1 MSIYNKKITI
11 QNHPLTYEKKISI
24 NKGCRDGIYAGHGAG
39 NMQIENLINK
49 STDTKNTDTKTI
61 NDMTAGMRVS
71 DYIKTDS
78 SDNMSKKAAVVGSS
92 NSVDMS
98 DTIYAR
104 PQAKNE
110 AGNNNGTDM
119 AENLLNDMNQT
130 SENRRNDMIVTASTT
145 TSDDYKAAKDDGY
158 DVIVTET
165 DKIKAVLAKAGVD
178 ISIYGDD
185 LSMEQLTDIT
195 GSQTEAAMLV
205 NQMKAYDIPATDDNI
220 KAGSD
225 SLAGKA
231 YMNICRR
238 IMGEEHNLDE
248 LLVMAESG
256 RYSTNRINSCIG
268 RKHKLDYVYPIENTE
283 CLCEINTVI
292 CNNLLQ
298 MLGKEMHYDCI
309 VLNMGTRFKGFFDIL
324 DRCSDIYLVQK
335 KGGISQWREYEFT
348 EELIERGL
356 SNVVERIKLIEPP
369 VITTPVSTCDKL
381 VELWKW
387 NEFGDVIRNM
397 TRGIS
402 CAG

>member
-1 MSIYNKKITI
+1 MRPIES
-11 QNHPLTYEKKISI
+11 EE
-24 NKGCRDGIYAGHGAG
+24 GIYFVEKYQEVNRIVEEILKH
-39 NMQIENLINK
+39 
-49 STDTKNTDTKTI
+49 
-61 NDMTAGMRVS
+61 
-71 DYIKTDS
+71 
-78 SDNMSKKAAVVGSS
+78 VGGE
-92 NSVDMS
+92 VRD
-98 DTIYAR
+98 
-104 PQAKNE
+104 
-110 AGNNNGTDM
+110 
-119 AENLLNDMNQT
+119 LT
-130 SENRRNDMIVTASTT
+130 SEGSLIGQTR
-145 TSDDYKAAKDDGY
+145 
-158 DVIVTET
+158 
-165 DKIKAVLAKAGVD
+165 L
-178 ISIYGDD
+178 ISVY
-185 LSMEQLTDIT
+185 
-195 GSQTEAAMLV
+195 
-205 NQMKAYDIPATDDNI
+205 
-220 KAGSD
+220 
-225 SLAGKA
+225 SLADNQYQMPFAMTLSSILSENEKVLLMDFQENSGLSR
-231 YMNICRR
+231 ML
-238 IMGEEHNLDE
+238 EQSVEHNLDE

>member
-1 MSIYNKKITI
+1 MDYRGCLSRVWSIIWRAIGDGRIRTI
-11 QNHPLTYEKKISI
+11 
-24 NKGCRDGIYAGHGAG
+24 
-39 NMQIENLINK
+39 
-49 STDTKNTDTKTI
+49 
-61 NDMTAGMRVS
+61 
-71 DYIKTDS
+71 
-78 SDNMSKKAAVVGSS
+78 
-92 NSVDMS
+92 
-98 DTIYAR
+98 
-104 PQAKNE
+104 
-110 AGNNNGTDM
+110 
-119 AENLLNDMNQT
+119 
-130 SENRRNDMIVTASTT
+130 
-145 TSDDYKAAKDDGY
+145 
-158 DVIVTET
+158 
-165 DKIKAVLAKAGVD
+165 
-178 ISIYGDD
+178 
-185 LSMEQLTDIT
+185 
-195 GSQTEAAMLV
+195 
-205 NQMKAYDIPATDDNI
+205 
-220 KAGSD
+220 
-225 SLAGKA
+225 
-231 YMNICRR
+231 
-238 IMGEEHNLDE
+238 LDQQD
-248 LLVMAESG
+248 
-256 RYSTNRINSCIG
+256 NSCIG

>member
-1 MSIYNKKITI
+1 MEEILKHVGGEVRDLKSEGSLIGQTRLISVYSLADNQYQMPFAMTLSSI
-11 QNHPLTYEKKISI
+11 L
-24 NKGCRDGIYAGHGAG
+24 
-39 NMQIENLINK
+39 
-49 STDTKNTDTKTI
+49 
-61 NDMTAGMRVS
+61 
-71 DYIKTDS
+71 
-78 SDNMSKKAAVVGSS
+78 
-92 NSVDMS
+92 
-98 DTIYAR
+98 
-104 PQAKNE
+104 
-110 AGNNNGTDM
+110 
-119 AENLLNDMNQT
+119 
-130 SENRRNDMIVTASTT
+130 SENE
-145 TSDDYKAAKDDGY
+145 K
-158 DVIVTET
+158 
-165 DKIKAVLAKAGVD
+165 VLLMDFQENSG
-178 ISIYGDD
+178 
-185 LSMEQLTDIT
+185 LSRMLEQ
-195 GSQTEAAMLV
+195 SVE
-205 NQMKAYDIPATDDNI
+205 
-220 KAGSD
+220 
-225 SLAGKA
+225 
-231 YMNICRR
+231 
-238 IMGEEHNLDE
+238 
-248 LLVMAESG
+248 
-256 RYSTNRINSCIG
+256 
-268 RKHKLDYVYPIENTE
+268 HKLDYVYPIENTE

>member
-1 MSIYNKKITI
+1 MKKIR
-11 QNHPLTYEKKISI
+11 L
-24 NKGCRDGIYAGHGAG
+24 GIYIEDSEYGDRLTCYFMNHYKDQLEIHMYTMKEQLEHLEGEIDIMLSSELDQW
-39 NMQIENLINK
+39 NNKYIPLIQIVEETPIESEEGIYFVEKYQEVNRIVEEILKHVGGEVRDLKSEGSLIGQTRLISVYSLADNQYQMPFA
-49 STDTKNTDTKTI
+49 
-61 NDMTAGMRVS
+61 MTL
-71 DYIKTDS
+71 S
-78 SDNMSKKAAVVGSS
+78 S
-92 NSVDMS
+92 
-98 DTIYAR
+98 I
-104 PQAKNE
+104 
-110 AGNNNGTDM
+110 
-119 AENLLNDMNQT
+119 L
-130 SENRRNDMIVTASTT
+130 SENE
-145 TSDDYKAAKDDGY
+145 K
-158 DVIVTET
+158 
-165 DKIKAVLAKAGVD
+165 VLLMDFQENSG
-178 ISIYGDD
+178 
-185 LSMEQLTDIT
+185 LSRMLEQ
-195 GSQTEAAMLV
+195 SV
-205 NQMKAYDIPATDDNI
+205 
-220 KAGSD
+220 
-225 SLAGKA
+225 
-231 YMNICRR
+231 
-238 IMGEEHNLDE
+238 EHNLDE

-256 RYSTNRINSCIG
+256 RYSTNRITSCIG

-298 MLGKEMHYDCI
+298 MLGKEMHYGCI

>member
-1 MSIYNKKITI
+1 MELSALYLSRDTLSSI
-11 QNHPLTYEKKISI
+11 L
-24 NKGCRDGIYAGHGAG
+24 
-39 NMQIENLINK
+39 
-49 STDTKNTDTKTI
+49 
-61 NDMTAGMRVS
+61 
-71 DYIKTDS
+71 
-78 SDNMSKKAAVVGSS
+78 
-92 NSVDMS
+92 
-98 DTIYAR
+98 
-104 PQAKNE
+104 
-110 AGNNNGTDM
+110 
-119 AENLLNDMNQT
+119 
-130 SENRRNDMIVTASTT
+130 SENE
-145 TSDDYKAAKDDGY
+145 K
-158 DVIVTET
+158 
-165 DKIKAVLAKAGVD
+165 VLLMDFQENSG
-178 ISIYGDD
+178 
-185 LSMEQLTDIT
+185 LSRMLEQ
-195 GSQTEAAMLV
+195 SV
-205 NQMKAYDIPATDDNI
+205 
-220 KAGSD
+220 
-225 SLAGKA
+225 
-231 YMNICRR
+231 
-238 IMGEEHNLDE
+238 EHNLDE

-324 DRCSDIYLVQK
+324 GRCSDIYLVQK